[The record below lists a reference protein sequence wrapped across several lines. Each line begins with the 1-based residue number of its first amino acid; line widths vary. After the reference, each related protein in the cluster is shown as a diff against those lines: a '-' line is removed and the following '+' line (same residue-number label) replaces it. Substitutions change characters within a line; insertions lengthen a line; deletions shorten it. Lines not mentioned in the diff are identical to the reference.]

1 MDGEFIGID
10 VVGIDHV
17 HFEDLDH
24 GGVSQGR
31 NRAVGEGPASLFD
44 TALLD
49 GEVAV
54 TNSDLERL
62 ALFDPTG
69 VNEDTGIPIVSEG
82 DAVDQ
87 LNHVSRGGGVD
98 RHGGQDPWIRCKRPV
113 VGESYGYKDC
123 EPILPKMLDKADLA
137 KPPRAFTEDEWS
149 KIPPDEQG
157 EALSRASFIMM
168 RGGVTPGQ
176 ALDLAFKGMEQD
188 LSHAEG
194 EVSWATIHPLIG
206 AWPPPARFPD
216 GRIRRG
222 IVELAELTEG
232 FARAEIEVGG
242 QLQVAI
248 QGIRDAAPSETV
260 ANIAIAEFR
269 KMVTPDLSAM
279 MAEPEAEVAYEPE
292 PPPVAFSDEDDD
304 SVRL

>member
-1 MDGEFIGID
+1 VDGEFIGID

-24 GGVSQGR
+24 GCVSQGR

-232 FARAEIEVGG
+232 FARAEIEAGG

-269 KMVTPDLSAM
+269 KMVTPDPSAM

>member
-1 MDGEFIGID
+1 MNEDAGIP
-10 VVGIDHV
+10 VVG
-17 HFEDLDH
+17 
-24 GGVSQGR
+24 
-31 NRAVGEGPASLFD
+31 
-44 TALLD
+44 
-49 GEVAV
+49 
-54 TNSDLERL
+54 
-62 ALFDPTG
+62 
-69 VNEDTGIPIVSEG
+69 EG

-87 LNHVSRGGGVD
+87 LNHISGGGGVD

-113 VGESYGYKDC
+113 VGESCASKDC
-123 EPILPKMLDKADLA
+123 KPIPSKMLDKADLA

-176 ALDLAFKGMEQD
+176 ALDLAFMGMEQD

-242 QLQVAI
+242 QLHVAI
-248 QGIRDAAPSETV
+248 QGIRDAAPSEPV

-269 KMVTPDLSAM
+269 KMVTPDPAAVTADL
-279 MAEPEAEVAYEPE
+279 EAEVAFEPE
-292 PPPVAFSDEDDD
+292 PAAIAFPDEDDD
-304 SVRL
+304 AIRL